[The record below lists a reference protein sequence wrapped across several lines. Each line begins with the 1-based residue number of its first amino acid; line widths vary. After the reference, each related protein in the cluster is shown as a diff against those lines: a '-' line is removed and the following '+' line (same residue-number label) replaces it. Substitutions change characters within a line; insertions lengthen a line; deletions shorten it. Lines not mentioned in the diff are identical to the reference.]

1 MANAGQKSDACHNA
15 WLLLGQ
21 RSGAREK
28 ALPLV
33 SEFSPL
39 ESYKKNPAILYFLQF
54 LYFKELKGKCTFS
67 HSQGAQ
73 TSRKVVLPFRRNCI
87 QTSYFTF
94 MDALVGNCRYI
105 FLR

>member
-1 MANAGQKSDACHNA
+1 MANAGQKSDAQHSA

-39 ESYKKNPAILYFLQF
+39 ESNKETPAILYFLQF
-54 LYFKELKGKCTFS
+54 IYFKELKGKCTFN
-67 HSQGAQ
+67 HSQDAQ
-73 TSRKVVLPFRRNCI
+73 TCRNVVFPFRGNCI

-94 MDALVGNCRYI
+94 MEALVGNCRFI